1 MVLTGTEI
9 KSARDGR
16 VNLKDAYGLVKAGEV
31 WLLNCHISPYSHG
44 NYANHE
50 PLRTRKLLL
59 KRSEINRLIGRTTE
73 KGLTLVPLRLYLKAG
88 RLKCELALAKGR
100 KVHDK
105 REVARQKSI
114 DKETKQALARG
125 DNRLRSSRKWLKICQ
140 STPNRCCGPVCSL
153 RTLNASSISTQHQFG
168 RNPTRSL
175 SNLKAEQTFAA
186 PGKLFRSP
194 RNQVCSKFI
203 PSCSAARCGNTR

>member
-1 MVLTGTEI
+1 VSNDVTVNRQAFHNYDIIEKFEAGMVLTGTEI

-16 VNLKDAYGLVKAGEV
+16 VNLKDSYGLVKAGEV

-44 NYANHE
+44 NYANHD

-73 KGLTLVPLRLYLKAG
+73 KGLTLVPLRLYWKDG

-105 REVARQKSI
+105 REVSRQKTI
-114 DKETKQALARG
+114 DKETRQV
-125 DNRLRSSRKWLKICQ
+125 LKE
-140 STPNRCCGPVCSL
+140 R
-153 RTLNASSISTQHQFG
+153 A
-168 RNPTRSL
+168 
-175 SNLKAEQTFAA
+175 
-186 PGKLFRSP
+186 
-194 RNQVCSKFI
+194 
-203 PSCSAARCGNTR
+203 

>member
-1 MVLTGTEI
+1 MKDIAQNRQAFHNYEILERFEAGIVLTGTEI

-16 VNLKDAYGLVKAGEV
+16 VKVKESYGLVKAGEV

-59 KRSEINRLIGRTTE
+59 RRPEINKLIGRTTE
-73 KGLTLVPLRLYLKAG
+73 RGLTLVPLRMYLKEG

-105 REVARQKSI
+105 REVSKQKTI
-114 DKETKQALARG
+114 DKETRQAL
-125 DNRLRSSRKWLKICQ
+125 SERK
-140 STPNRCCGPVCSL
+140 
-153 RTLNASSISTQHQFG
+153 
-168 RNPTRSL
+168 
-175 SNLKAEQTFAA
+175 
-186 PGKLFRSP
+186 
-194 RNQVCSKFI
+194 
-203 PSCSAARCGNTR
+203 